1 MGTAPLSAAV
11 DAIVAGVERRARVV
25 YAPRQLG
32 PMLALRGILNPLAN
46 RLAPRMK
53 DVRASL
59 KLAEEQ
65 PQGPGSG
72 AMSPR
77 SQ

>member
-1 MGTAPLSAAV
+1 
-11 DAIVAGVERRARVV
+11 VAGVERRARVV

-32 PMLALRGILNPLAN
+32 PMLVLRGIINPVAN
-46 RLAPRMK
+46 RLAPRLK
-53 DVRASL
+53 DIRESIR
-59 KLAEEQ
+59 LAEEN

-77 SQ
+77 AAK